1 MFFFASKNKCLRTG
15 RLASNQYEALGA
27 IWKELTV
34 LLNSVGDGPVREI
47 NEWKKVFTEWKC
59 SIRKKA
65 RENKALN
72 DNEKRLLKLTG
83 NEAVEGLTGVEE
95 IGIGFADARNEEI
108 NEVRDDGTNEEEILI
123 SIENEDIDDQGQTRR
138 PTARIKKRTK
148 KTSSDVLLKS
158 YTQATKSQFEGLEK
172 ISCVTHEQFELY
184 LTFLQKK
191 EKFFFT
197 LCENLNKITNAAKKT
212 VQQWRKTFD
221 NWVRYVK
228 RKARKIFVYRYI
240 TGGGG
245 ALYVVL
251 TNLEERLLHVLGNV
265 NVNGFKNVIE
275 LGLGERKTKLK
286 KKISTEIGSP
296 KAKDKAKDSNPAK
309 TVVTIR
315 RFNMNTEEIT
325 EVYTQD
331 GDVADALNNIPNNN
345 TSPVQCSLNT
355 TSKKRKMLDTLGHS
369 KKTMEPDRVSLLIV
383 SKLLRILDREE
394 RPEEGGAGEGVPL
407 RIEDIIAVT
416 VRTMQ
421 NQRDYSVRQNDII
434 NLIPE
439 FAGTEE
445 EDVLLWLN
453 RIRAVRRN
461 YGPNYNELL
470 LAAISKL
477 SGFAKK
483 WFDSR
488 PEHLD
493 LSLAELME
501 MISTFGNREDRL
513 SCMKRFEARK
523 WRRNEK
529 FLEYYQDKL
538 LLGNQLQLS
547 EQEILK
553 YMIDGLDNCILQ
565 TQAKM
570 ARFTSLSEFM
580 KVMNEISGS
589 ERQAGANL
597 GGSSGSSRTCGRQ
610 FTTQTKAS
618 SAVSGGSHRGTKLL
632 NAADQEE
639 NQEHVS
645 NVDEEIIE
653 YETVQL
659 QQIRSVP
666 PYRRKQIPPPTSL
679 TQYR

>member
-138 PTARIKKRTK
+138 PTARIKKR
-148 KTSSDVLLKS
+148 
-158 YTQATKSQFEGLEK
+158 
-172 ISCVTHEQFELY
+172 CVTHEQFELY

-286 KKISTEIGSP
+286 KKISTEIGY
-296 KAKDKAKDSNPAK
+296 KCKQRNRHKYRLTKN
-309 TVVTIR
+309 
-315 RFNMNTEEIT
+315 
-325 EVYTQD
+325 
-331 GDVADALNNIPNNN
+331 
-345 TSPVQCSLNT
+345 
-355 TSKKRKMLDTLGHS
+355 KKKL
-369 KKTMEPDRVSLLIV
+369 KK
-383 SKLLRILDREE
+383 
-394 RPEEGGAGEGVPL
+394 
-407 RIEDIIAVT
+407 
-416 VRTMQ
+416 
-421 NQRDYSVRQNDII
+421 
-434 NLIPE
+434 
-439 FAGTEE
+439 
-445 EDVLLWLN
+445 
-453 RIRAVRRN
+453 
-461 YGPNYNELL
+461 
-470 LAAISKL
+470 
-477 SGFAKK
+477 
-483 WFDSR
+483 
-488 PEHLD
+488 
-493 LSLAELME
+493 
-501 MISTFGNREDRL
+501 
-513 SCMKRFEARK
+513 
-523 WRRNEK
+523 
-529 FLEYYQDKL
+529 
-538 LLGNQLQLS
+538 
-547 EQEILK
+547 
-553 YMIDGLDNCILQ
+553 CI
-565 TQAKM
+565 
-570 ARFTSLSEFM
+570 
-580 KVMNEISGS
+580 
-589 ERQAGANL
+589 
-597 GGSSGSSRTCGRQ
+597 
-610 FTTQTKAS
+610 
-618 SAVSGGSHRGTKLL
+618 
-632 NAADQEE
+632 
-639 NQEHVS
+639 
-645 NVDEEIIE
+645 
-653 YETVQL
+653 
-659 QQIRSVP
+659 
-666 PYRRKQIPPPTSL
+666 
-679 TQYR
+679 